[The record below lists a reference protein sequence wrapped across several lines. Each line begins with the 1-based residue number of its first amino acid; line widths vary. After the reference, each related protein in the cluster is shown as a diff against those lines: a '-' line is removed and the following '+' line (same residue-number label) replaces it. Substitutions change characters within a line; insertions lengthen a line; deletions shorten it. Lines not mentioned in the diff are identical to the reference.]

1 MDSKTMTIFTFGTKL
16 VLIGG
21 IIFAIAIIVYMQPN
35 LGFVEQNLLSW
46 IMMAGFIVWM
56 VGAIYLGVAGDQW
69 LIRKTSYQSRL
80 K

>member
-1 MDSKTMTIFTFGTKL
+1 MTIFTFGTKL

-21 IIFAIAIIVYMQPN
+21 IIFAITIIVYMQPN

>member
-1 MDSKTMTIFTFGTKL
+1 MAMTILTFGTKL

-21 IIFAIAIIVYMQPN
+21 AIFVIAIIVYIQPN

-69 LIRKTSYQSRL
+69 LIGKTPYQSRL